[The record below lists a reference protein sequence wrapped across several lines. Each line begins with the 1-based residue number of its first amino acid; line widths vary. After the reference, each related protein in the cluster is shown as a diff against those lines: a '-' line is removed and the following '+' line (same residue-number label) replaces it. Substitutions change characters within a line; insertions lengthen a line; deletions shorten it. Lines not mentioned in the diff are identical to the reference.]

1 MKPRIPAD
9 FERGPL
15 GYERIRPQHAAELE
29 PLALDPLVWRTL
41 QYPSEPPPTPA
52 DVRRTAARKHAHW
65 ESHGFGQWLLRDR
78 SDGLAVGR
86 GGLQYTEA
94 TGTWEVEIGWAVL
107 PARWGQGFA
116 TELAQTS
123 IQAAFESL
131 GLEDVIAYT
140 QPENLASRRVM
151 DKAGLRYEGDFTH
164 EDMPHVLYRLRAPGK
179 VSS

>member
-1 MKPRIPAD
+1 MKVLIPAD

-15 GYERIRPQHAAELE
+15 GYERIRPQHAEELE
-29 PLALDPLVWRTL
+29 PLSLDARVWRTL

-52 DVRRTAARKHAHW
+52 DIRRTAERKHAHW

-94 TGTWEVEIGWAVL
+94 TGTREVEIGWAVL
-107 PARWGQGFA
+107 PARWCRGFA

-123 IQAAFESL
+123 IQVAFESL
-131 GLEDVIAYT
+131 GLEEVIAYT
-140 QPENLASRRVM
+140 QPDNLASRRVM
-151 DKAGLRYEGDFTH
+151 EKAGLRYQGDFTH
-164 EDMPHVLYRLRAPGK
+164 EDMHHVLYRLRGPSPAG
-179 VSS
+179 